1 MDCLF
6 IVVGNPFLYE
16 SVKLKTKWSMIYT
29 EIEQIE
35 RLVDEM
41 VSAKKHFIAL
51 DRADYNRLK
60 GADKSLKA
68 VKVEGDRLT
77 DELKERFVAQI
88 EQLGREG
95 VTDILL
101 AVNCVDVDA
110 VEYGD
115 MVSLLDAVV
124 AGRDINII
132 WGVMEAGKGVSLY
145 AVVGYGE

>member
-1 MDCLF
+1 
-6 IVVGNPFLYE
+6 
-16 SVKLKTKWSMIYT
+16 
-29 EIEQIE
+29 
-35 RLVDEM
+35 M
-41 VSAKKHFIAL
+41 VSGKKHFIAL

-60 GADKSLKA
+60 GAAKSLKA

-88 EQLGREG
+88 AQLGREG

-101 AVNCVDVDA
+101 AVNCLDVDA

-132 WGVMEAGKGVSLY
+132 WGVMEAGTGVSLY
-145 AVVGYGE
+145 AVVGYGC

>member
-1 MDCLF
+1 
-6 IVVGNPFLYE
+6 
-16 SVKLKTKWSMIYT
+16 MIYT

-41 VSAKKHFIAL
+41 VSGKTHFIAL

-60 GADKSLKA
+60 GAAKSLKA

-132 WGVMEAGKGVSLY
+132 WGVMEAGTGVSLY
-145 AVVGYGE
+145 AVVGYGC